1 MRKRTKEGIETIFL
15 LGLAS
20 LAAALPFTS
29 SSARVADW
37 RQESGTVRSERI
49 ARGELSYRVH
59 CASCHGSGGQGD
71 GSMAEYLKVEPAD
84 LTRLSRENQGVFP
97 AERVYSSIDGRREVR
112 GHGPSGMP
120 VWGLT
125 FQTSGRDSDQE
136 KEVRERI
143 LDLMSYL
150 ESIQAK
156 QEAGSG
162 VFSPP

>member
-20 LAAALPFTS
+20 LAAALPFTQS
-29 SSARVADW
+29 SVRVASW
-37 RQESGTVRSERI
+37 QQESGPVRSERI

-71 GSMAEYLKVEPAD
+71 GSLADHLKVKPTD
-84 LTRLSRENQGVFP
+84 LTRLSHGNRGVFP
-97 AERVYSSIDGRREVR
+97 AERVYTVIDGRREVR
-112 GHGPSGMP
+112 GHGTSGMP

-125 FQTSGRDSDQE
+125 FQTSGWDSDQE
-136 KEVRERI
+136 AEVRERI

-156 QEAGSG
+156 
-162 VFSPP
+162 

>member
-1 MRKRTKEGIETIFL
+1 MRKKTKEGIETIFL

-20 LAAALPFTS
+20 IAAALPFTS
-29 SSARVADW
+29 SSVRLESW
-37 RQESGTVRSERI
+37 RQESEAVRSDRS

-59 CASCHGSGGQGD
+59 CASCHGSGGRGD
-71 GSMAEYLKVEPAD
+71 GPMADHLKVEPAD
-84 LTRLSRENQGVFP
+84 LTRLSRDNQGVFP
-97 AERVYSSIDGRREVR
+97 AERVYTSIDGRREVR
-112 GHGPSGMP
+112 GHGTGSMP
-120 VWGLT
+120 VWGLS

-156 QEAGSG
+156 
-162 VFSPP
+162 